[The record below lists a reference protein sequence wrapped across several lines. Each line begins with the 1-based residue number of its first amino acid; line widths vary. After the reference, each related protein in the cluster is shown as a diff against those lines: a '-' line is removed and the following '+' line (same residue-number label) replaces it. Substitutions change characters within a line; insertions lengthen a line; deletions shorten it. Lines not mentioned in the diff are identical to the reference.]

1 MSPDNQQQRTSWKRA
16 EISDVETILGFMEH
30 FYAEEGIRFER
41 EKSKAA
47 LSMLLESSV
56 LGEVFFVI
64 SEGRTAGY
72 IALTNGFSL
81 EFGGV
86 FQFIDEL
93 FLVKEFR
100 GRGLGGATLQFVE
113 ERAAQ
118 RGVVSLHLEVS
129 VENLPAQRLYGKRG
143 YASTGRYLWCKPIK

>member
-1 MSPDNQQQRTSWKRA
+1 MSPESQQQCTWKRA
-16 EISDVETILGFMEH
+16 ERSDVETILVLMEH
-30 FYAEEGIRFER
+30 FYADEGIRFER
-41 EKSKAA
+41 ERSKAA

-64 SEGRTAGY
+64 SEGQTAGY

-81 EFGGV
+81 EFGGAY
-86 FQFIDEL
+86 QFIDEL
-93 FLVKEFR
+93 FLLDNFR
-100 GRGLGGATLQFVE
+100 GRGLGAATLQFVE

-118 RGVVSLHLEVS
+118 RGIVSLHLEVS
-129 VENLPAQRLYGKRG
+129 VENLQAQRLYGKRG